1 MFTRHFFKPLFLFFS
16 NPDINPFLFHCAY
29 NYIVLCV
36 KLEPKVGV
44 GLIVICSTTRLH
56 LRCYPTPHIPLL
68 YGSTE
73 GFPEGFSTRRFLLLL
88 AVFASIALCSPS
100 CGSDSIYFSKNAPN
114 VSTLCVAPPVRSCA
128 LSNITAPPAIKSRVE
143 MSLIVVFFLSLL
155 LTSEKECDAPCMSF
169 FARGSRHFAMTAWND
184 FAFTSVPF

>member
-1 MFTRHFFKPLFLFFS
+1 MIRRPPRSTLFPYTTLFRS
-16 NPDINPFLFHCAY
+16 TL
-29 NYIVLCV
+29 
-36 KLEPKVGV
+36 
-44 GLIVICSTTRLH
+44 ICSTTRLH
-56 LRCYPTPHIPLL
+56 LRYYPTPHIPLL

-73 GFPEGFSTRRFLLLL
+73 GFSTCLLLL
-88 AVFASIALCSPS
+88 LLTVFASMALCSPS
-100 CGSDSIYFSKNAPN
+100 CGSDSIYFNKNAPK
-114 VSTLCVAPPVRSCA
+114 VSTLCVGPPVRSCA